1 MYYGAADSV
10 ICGAHLSISSILASL
25 DSNLTKKAQGAKA

>member
-1 MYYGAADSV
+1 V

-25 DSNLTKKAQGAKA
+25 APTKGVSQ